1 MENRQH
7 DGVVVMVEKNSS
19 RASPKH
25 RGKTN
30 MLWEREGSTE
40 AQTCV
45 GCPPSTSLYIG
56 GRRRGGRPRVSP
68 RGPAARARGGGGGQG
83 RGGGQALGFP
93 PLGALPPKPGG
104 VRQP

>member
-1 MENRQH
+1 MEIRQH
-7 DGVVVMVEKNSS
+7 DGVVVMVEEDSS

-30 MLWEREGSTE
+30 MLWERKGSTE

-56 GRRRGGRPRVSP
+56 GIEGRGRPRVSP
-68 RGPAARARGGGGGQG
+68 RGAGGQG
-83 RGGGQALGFP
+83 RGGVAAKGCARP
-93 PLGALPPKPGG
+93 
-104 VRQP
+104 

>member
-7 DGVVVMVEKNSS
+7 DGVVVVVMEDSS

-25 RGKTN
+25 RGRK

-56 GRRRGGRPRVSP
+56 GREEE
-68 RGPAARARGGGGGQG
+68 
-83 RGGGQALGFP
+83 
-93 PLGALPPKPGG
+93 G
-104 VRQP
+104 VP